1 MSASPFLKANPF
13 SFKQSTRLNR
23 PNNQLGY
30 FQNHL
35 ISRRSYRTTS
45 SIHQQEQSP
54 SQQTQAQQPNA
65 ETFNAPNY
73 PPQTDGVSGEE
84 AGSPQFTVSRSEIE
98 HFNKLGSTWWNEH
111 GSFGLLHRMNPVR
124 VRFLKERLLYD
135 VSPSTSGSSAA
146 EEPDETVENSHQF
159 LAGKRVLDVG
169 CGGGIFSEVLARLGA
184 KVLGIDAAEDS
195 VKAARLHAQSDPR
208 LNPPSSPEP
217 NLLYRHSSVESLL
230 QSDNLQHRGHYDIV
244 CAMEVIE
251 HVENPAGFLTALAE
265 LTKPGGHII
274 LSTISRTP
282 LSRLLTITLAE
293 SNLPII
299 GVVPPGTHTYSK
311 FVKPE
316 ELTDFFRGQLGW
328 ATSHERS
335 DLEIRGSIYDPLA
348 ARWKLFPR
356 DAFWGSWC
364 NYFFGVKKPL

>member
-1 MSASPFLKANPF
+1 MSRASFVSIQPSAFRKLP
-13 SFKQSTRLNR
+13 SIII
-23 PNNQLGY
+23 P
-30 FQNHL
+30 
-35 ISRRSYRTTS
+35 RSYHTAR
-45 SIHQQEQSP
+45 SIHQQHP
-54 SQQTQAQQPNA
+54 ASQQIAPQQPEA
-65 ETFNAPNY
+65 EAY
-73 PPQTDGVSGEE
+73 HKPQTNGRSEG
-84 AGSPQFTVSRSEIE
+84 GPSSQFTVSKSEIE

-111 GSFGLLHRMNPVR
+111 GAFGLLHRMNPVR
-124 VRFLKERLLYD
+124 VQFLKERLLYD
-135 VSPSTSGSSAA
+135 VSRSAA
-146 EEPDETVENSHQF
+146 GTEAVEGSNDARMDSHAF

-184 KVLGIDAAEDS
+184 QVLGIDAAEDS
-195 VKAARLHAQSDPR
+195 VKAARLHAQSDPQ
-208 LNPPSSPEP
+208 LNPLGNPDFT
-217 NLLYRHSSVESLL
+217 LLYSHCSVESLL
-230 QSDNLQHRGHYDIV
+230 QPDQLEHRGRYDIV

-282 LSRLLTITLAE
+282 LSKLITITLAE

-299 GVVPPGTHTYSK
+299 GIVPPGTHTYSK
-311 FVKPE
+311 FIKPD
-316 ELTDFFRGQLGW
+316 ELTDFFRGKLGW
-328 ATSHERS
+328 ATSLERS

-356 DAFWGSWC
+356 DAFWGGWC